1 MDLEEETFTDIYGYI
16 YKITFPNGKFYI
28 GQTVNIEERWKT
40 HKKNS
45 KNENHKEAVYN
56 AMRKYGIDKVIFEV
70 IDQAETKEDLSNLEI
85 LYIFEYNTYK
95 NGGYNMTYGGDGA
108 SGYKFTEEQLKRHK
122 ETMNKPEI
130 RKKLSEKTK
139 EYFSDPKKRE
149 EQSERTKKWAS
160 ENKDKLSERMLKF
173 HQENPDA
180 GKKHGERMKKLYEE
194 EPERKEKMSE
204 LKKQQYKDNPDLR
217 KKSVNKKHQNKPSFN
232 AYKDGQ
238 FIGKFDYQFEAKDY
252 IKDKYDIKLT
262 PCYVLSGKVKS
273 AKGFTFKY
281 IEAENRGESSSG
293 MSAEERDEL
302 DELNSVDED

>member
-204 LKKQQYKDNPDLR
+204 
-217 KKSVNKKHQNKPSFN
+217 
-232 AYKDGQ
+232 
-238 FIGKFDYQFEAKDY
+238 
-252 IKDKYDIKLT
+252 
-262 PCYVLSGKVKS
+262 
-273 AKGFTFKY
+273 
-281 IEAENRGESSSG
+281 
-293 MSAEERDEL
+293 
-302 DELNSVDED
+302 